1 MRRLRRKPKPEALTC
16 QELVELVTDYLE
28 GALPAADRERFEDHV
43 AACDSC
49 PVYIEQIQQTI
60 RTAGALTE
68 ESLSPQARD
77 TLLQAF
83 GDWNARS
90 PSG

>member
-1 MRRLRRKPKPEALTC
+1 VRTSTVLTC
-16 QELVELVTDYLE
+16 QQFVELVTDYLE
-28 GALPAADRERFEDHV
+28 GALSATDQERFEHHL

-49 PVYIEQIQQTI
+49 PVYLEQIQQTI

-68 ESLSPQARD
+68 ASLSPDARE
-77 TLLQAF
+77 TLLRAF
-83 GDWNARS
+83 SDWNAGS

>member
-1 MRRLRRKPKPEALTC
+1 MKASTALTC
-16 QELVELVTDYLE
+16 KQFVELVTDYLE
-28 GALPAADRERFEDHV
+28 GALPAADRERFEHHV